1 MDARDV
7 VHACSNASVAQA
19 AVFSIGGAF
28 VTQFASEAHRR
39 HLGCGPYAAR
49 LVRDFARTAGEA
61 EWTRA
66 NSAARGVE
74 LPVLSCLR
82 FILDHGLATS
92 SSESARTER
101 RSRTARGIPPVSFR
115 PSCSDA

>member
-28 VTQFASEAHRR
+28 VTHFASEANRNR
-39 HLGCGPYAAR
+39 LGCGSYAAR
-49 LVRDFARTAGEA
+49 LVRDFARTAEA
-61 EWTRA
+61 DDWSRA
-66 NSAARGVE
+66 NEAARGVE

-82 FILDHGLATS
+82 FILDQGLATGQPD
-92 SSESARTER
+92 
-101 RSRTARGIPPVSFR
+101 SRAG
-115 PSCSDA
+115 